1 MGSTLFNSS
10 KQLETYKYTLQEKRK
25 DKKKTKNIGARKIME
40 IIIGEV
46 TGGSMDMKMVLVQT
60 PEPVRTP

>member
-10 KQLETYKYTLQEKRK
+10 KQLETYIYTLQERRQ
-25 DKKKTKNIGARKIME
+25 DKKGIEVGIIKE

-46 TGGSMDMKMVLVQT
+46 IRGSMDMKMV
-60 PEPVRTP
+60 

>member
-10 KQLETYKYTLQEKRK
+10 KQLETYKYTLQREKIYI
-25 DKKKTKNIGARKIME
+25 KKNHIKVRIIME

-46 TGGSMDMKMVLVQT
+46 TRGSMDMKKV
-60 PEPVRTP
+60 